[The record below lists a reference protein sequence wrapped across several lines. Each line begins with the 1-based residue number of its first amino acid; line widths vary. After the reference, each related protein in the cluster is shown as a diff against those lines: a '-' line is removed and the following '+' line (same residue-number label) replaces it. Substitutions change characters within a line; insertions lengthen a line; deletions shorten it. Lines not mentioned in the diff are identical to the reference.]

1 MSSDLPDHAI
11 QLQGV
16 SKHYLIYK
24 RPEDRL
30 KQMIMPKLRRV
41 TGMKPR
47 AYFTDFAAVH
57 DVDFTV
63 ERGETV
69 GIIGRNGSG
78 KSTLLQMICGILQP
92 SSGSVEVNG
101 RIAAL
106 LELGAGFNA
115 DFTGRENVF
124 LNAAILGLTREET
137 EARFDSIARFA
148 DIGMFID
155 QPVKT
160 YSSGMYVRLAFA
172 VAINVD
178 PDILVVDEAL
188 SVGDEA
194 FQRKCFARI
203 EQIRESGATILF
215 VSHSAQTIVQLCD
228 RAILMDRGQKLLDGS
243 PRRVVSQ
250 YQRFINLTGTEADAV
265 RAELQSMD
273 VSLETDPSE
282 EMQLL
287 DSNQPASLS
296 EGTPEGVFSAALD
309 ADSKEAELLEVLD
322 PGLVSHTRVDY
333 EHQGATLDGPAIL
346 NASGNPV
353 NSLVLGR
360 NYAVQCKIRF
370 DDDAHDVE
378 IGHHYSTANGLH
390 LGGRFITKDEFPQL
404 KHVEAGTIVSVSF
417 KFECR
422 FVPSTYFLS
431 FGVRGVSNDEHKY
444 LARSI
449 DSQIFRVI
457 SMSPIYFGGHFDFR
471 MQPSLENTPSV
482 GID

>member
-11 QLQGV
+11 HLQGV

-30 KQMIMPKLRRV
+30 KQMIMPKLRRM

-47 AYFTDFAAVH
+47 KYFTDFAAVH

-148 DIGMFID
+148 DIGIFID

-228 RAILMDRGQKLLDGS
+228 RAILMDGGEKLMDGV
-243 PRRVVSQ
+243 PKTVVSQ
-250 YQRFINLTGTEADAV
+250 YQRLIYTSPDKFVAFRESLKSTGNC
-265 RAELQSMD
+265 
-273 VSLETDPSE
+273 SE
-282 EMQLL
+282 EL
-287 DSNQPASLS
+287 DQEPESN
-296 EGTPEGVFSAALD
+296 EPEEPEPSSSD
-309 ADSKEAELLEVLD
+309 AFLPELKATSPNIYPED
-322 PGLVSHTRVDY
+322 
-333 EHQGATLDGPAIL
+333 GARISNLRI
-346 NASGNPV
+346 V
-353 NSLVLGR
+353 NSASESVNVLTHGEK
-360 NYAVQCKIRF
+360 YEYKY
-370 DDDAHDVE
+370 DVE
-378 IGHHYSTANGLH
+378 YFRDFENCGFGMAITSITGLH
-390 LGGRFITKDEFPQL
+390 LYGTGSHE
-404 KHVEAGTIVSVSF
+404 VGAGISVKKGDRYTVSF
-417 KFECR
+417 P
-422 FVPSTYFLS
+422 FVNLLGPGTYFTNAGAGALMDNGIQ
-431 FGVRGVSNDEHKY
+431 FAHRITEGFM
-444 LARSI
+444 
-449 DSQIFRVI
+449 FRVGTDSWNPRCSSVI
-457 SMSPIYFGGHFDFR
+457 NIESDSPRFEQIRSDHPEGC
-471 MQPSLENTPSV
+471 L
-482 GID
+482 